1 MSKPD
6 DPLISE
12 EDLTKSQQV
21 EEEDEEIEEYVKENF
36 HSIFLWM
43 DQNIFNM

>member
-12 EDLTKSQQV
+12 EDLTKNQQV
-21 EEEDEEIEEYVKENF
+21 EEEDDEIEEYVISFVNF
-36 HSIFLWM
+36 RVV
-43 DQNIFNM
+43 D